1 LVIALAANRTMSDL
15 SLRIFP
21 DARPRSPQKTRLRA
35 LPEKTGS
42 GPCPAAGHTGHIL
55 AALRASPLVGV
66 ELDLHRPRDGGRNID
81 G

>member
-1 LVIALAANRTMSDL
+1 MSDA

-21 DARPRSPQKTRLRA
+21 TARSRPPQKTRLQA
-35 LPEKTGS
+35 LPEKTGA
-42 GPCPAAGHTGHIL
+42 GPRPAAGHTGHTGHIL

-66 ELDLHRPRDGGRNID
+66 ELDLHRPRDGGRNIA